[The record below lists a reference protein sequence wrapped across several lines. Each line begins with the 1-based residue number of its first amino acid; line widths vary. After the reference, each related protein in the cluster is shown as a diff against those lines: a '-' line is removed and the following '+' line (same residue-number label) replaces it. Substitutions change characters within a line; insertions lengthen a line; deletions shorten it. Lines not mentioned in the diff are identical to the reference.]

1 MREGTMPM
9 LEPDQGLSVH
19 PSFIPA
25 NHSVDSCSQAQEGR
39 TAVRP
44 YVMTSVTNLQSE
56 RSNDTLDGIKRQI

>member
-25 NHSVDSCSQAQEGR
+25 NQSFDSCSQAQEGR
-39 TAVRP
+39 TAVGP
-44 YVMTSVTNLQSE
+44 SE
-56 RSNDTLDGIKRQI
+56 SLPRSSTGAQPCAPTP